1 MAPTPAVSIAFDN
14 AHRQAPD
21 ERRAAPRYEPE
32 PLVPVLFGHRDAD
45 TPAAGLIAD
54 VSLGGCRLIA
64 APNARPMLHWGDP
77 FRLVVSYSEASR
89 EAGIEGLRLAA
100 HVVRIVADARGLVVH
115 CQFTVDGPDGEW
127 RRLVEWVQGLANGD
141 GSPV

>member
-1 MAPTPAVSIAFDN
+1 MAHAPVAQVALAN
-14 AHRQAPD
+14 AHRQLPD

-32 PLVPVLFGHRDAD
+32 PLVPVLFGHRDAE

-64 APNARPMLHWGDP
+64 APNSRPMLHWGDP

-89 EAGIEGLRLAA
+89 SSGIEGLRLAA
-100 HVVRIVADARGLVVH
+100 HVVRIVADAKGLMVH
-115 CQFTVDGPDGEW
+115 SQFTVDGADGEW
-127 RRLVEWVQGLANGD
+127 RRLVEWVQGLADGQ